1 MNSQKKDL
9 LVVLSKEYSSN
20 NLFIKKI
27 ISCISK
33 RIQLKQSIHKKK
45 KKDLSIVSI
54 KNTVKTM
61 NLPLV

>member
-45 KKDLSIVSI
+45 KKIYQLFQ
-54 KNTVKTM
+54 
-61 NLPLV
+61 